1 MRKKLILFDWGNI
14 VESHTTGY
22 SCLKAWDDVFYAC
35 GFDGDDS
42 PGILLKKYKS
52 SCIRNTSE
60 FKKTYSKIKKEF
72 HLNKTYDEFV
82 NIYYKTFENVEY
94 YKEVADYEK
103 SLKDR
108 CYIGIYS
115 NLTIFDKVRLD
126 KEVDLSQYDYVFLS
140 FEYGLRKP
148 DIKLYEKVQEKLP
161 FKKEDILFIDDR
173 SDNVKT
179 AIEFGWNAFQSTG
192 LELDKIKEKCEEFIN
207 K

>member
-22 SCLKAWDDVFYAC
+22 SCLEAWDDVFYAC
-35 GFDGDDS
+35 GFTGDGS
-42 PGILLKKYKS
+42 PGTLLKKYKS

-60 FKKTYSKIKKEF
+60 FKKTYNQIKKEF

-82 NIYYKTFENVEY
+82 DIYYKTFEKVDY

-108 CYIGIYS
+108 CYIGIFS
-115 NLTIFDKVRLD
+115 NLTIFDKARLD
-126 KEVDLSQYDYVFLS
+126 KQVDLSQYDYAFLS
-140 FEYGLRKP
+140 FEFGLRKP

-173 SDNVKT
+173 TDNIIT
-179 AIEFGWNAFQSTG
+179 GSRFGWNTFQSTG